1 MSGLRVPAGVC
12 RFGVF
17 EADLR
22 EEELRKN
29 GIKIHLQGQPFHV
42 LSALLTR
49 AGEVVTREE
58 LRREVWPEDTFVE
71 FDHALNTA
79 VKKIRCALGD
89 DAAAPRYVQ
98 TISRRGYRF
107 IAAVHGPTPQLA
119 IAEIAKVGEA
129 TNLLPARSRVFVFR
143 GQPGVILVGLSL
155 LVLLTILLT
164 HRAQVAQGRESAPV
178 VLAVLPFD
186 DWSEDSKLG
195 HLSEGVCQE
204 LITQF
209 GRMDPARLAVAARA
223 SVQAYRHTS
232 KTVPELGREL
242 HADYLMQG
250 NLRGDRQHM
259 RLSAEL
265 VRVKDQARV
274 WSNDFELD
282 GDDLLTL
289 ETDLA
294 NAIGAQVKQIMFP
307 PQG

>member
-1 MSGLRVPAGVC
+1 MSGLRLPIDVW

-17 EADLR
+17 EVDLR
-22 EEELRKN
+22 AEELRKN
-29 GIKIHLQGQPFHV
+29 GIRIHLQGQPFHV
-42 LSALLTR
+42 LRVLLTR
-49 AGEVVTREE
+49 AGQLVTREE

-89 DAAAPRYVQ
+89 NATAPRYVQ

-107 IAAVHGPTPQLA
+107 IAEVHAPAPQLKGSDA
-119 IAEIAKVGEA
+119 SEVAEP
-129 TNLLPARSRVFVFR
+129 TNVPPERSAVFLSWKKASKALPVSA
-143 GQPGVILVGLSL
+143 LVVL
-155 LVLLTILLT
+155 LVIQLT
-164 HRAQVAQGRESAPV
+164 HRTRVAQDRRSGPV
-178 VLAVLPFD
+178 VLAILPFD
-186 DWSEDSKLG
+186 DWSDDSKLD

-204 LITQF
+204 LITQI
-209 GRMDPARLAVAARA
+209 GRMDPARLAVTARA
-223 SVQAYRHTS
+223 SVQAYRHSS
-232 KTVPELGREL
+232 KTVPELGKEL

-250 NLRGDRQHM
+250 NLRGDRQHV

-274 WSNDFELD
+274 WSNDFDLD

-294 NAIGAQVKQIMFP
+294 NVIGAQVKHIMFSP
-307 PQG
+307 